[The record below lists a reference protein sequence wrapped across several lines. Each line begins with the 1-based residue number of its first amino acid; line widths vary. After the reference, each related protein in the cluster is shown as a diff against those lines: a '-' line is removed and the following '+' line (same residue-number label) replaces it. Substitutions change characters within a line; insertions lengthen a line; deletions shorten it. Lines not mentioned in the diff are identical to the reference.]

1 MILLSKVS
9 EKKMSREPW
18 LHFTS
23 VVLPSC
29 KLYTNEMSGKS
40 KELSTETKELIIK
53 LNRKKKRRSYISD
66 LLDIPWSTIDSVVKK
81 YLSTGTVKNQLRKG
95 RWKLLTARDEV
106 GLNCLVKKNRLAP
119 LHEITTIFNDNKQHS
134 FSSRTIR
141 RELASEGYKW
151 RAAKR
156 KKRVAWCRER
166 RNWTV
171 DSQWRRYIYSDESQI
186 VVGSN
191 NRIYVWRKG
200 DEVNRPD
207 LVCRPSQRKVSV
219 MIWGVFIF

>member
-1 MILLSKVS
+1 
-9 EKKMSREPW
+9 MSREPW

-29 KLYTNEMSGKS
+29 KLHTNEMSGKS
-40 KELSTETKELIIK
+40 KELSTETKELIVK
-53 LNRKKKRRSYISD
+53 LHRKKERSYISD

-106 GLNCLVKKNRLAP
+106 GLNRLVKKNRPAP
-119 LHEITTIFNDNKQHS
+119 LHKITTTFNDNKQHS

-151 RAAKR
+151 RAAKKCVIVHKVNR

-171 DSQWRRYIYSDESQI
+171 DSHWRKYIYSDESQI

-191 NRIYVWRKG
+191 NCVYVWRKG
-200 DEVNRPD
+200 DQVNRLD
-207 LVCRPSQRKVSV
+207 LVCRHSQRKVSV